1 MNQPE
6 PGLQGVD
13 GQTHYMAGMPC
24 QDWRRNPQPVE
35 SLGDEPI
42 RKGDVRGEDK
52 KWELVGHGPEDQN
65 AI

>member
-1 MNQPE
+1 MNCVDQPE

-13 GQTHYMAGMPC
+13 GQTRYMAGMPC

-42 RKGDVRGEDK
+42 RRGDADTAGKMPGERIQSGK
-52 KWELVGHGPEDQN
+52 T
-65 AI
+65 